1 LRGPS
6 AAVRRPYHALL
17 HRDFRRLGISQL
29 ISLTGSQMQMAAI
42 TWHVYLLTH
51 SALALG
57 FVGLTRVVPIIGFS
71 LWGGIAADRHDR
83 RWLMFQAQTVMLAA
97 AAALAALTFSRHET
111 LFLIYGLNALS
122 AAALAFDGPARQAL
136 VPRLV
141 PREDLPGALSLNLT
155 IFHAAMIVG
164 PALAGLIIAGGGV
177 LPGGRLPQPSPVLP
191 GHHTGGL
198 ALIYLLNAL
207 SYAPVL
213 ATLVTM
219 KTSGKVEAAG
229 GEHPRP
235 LDALREGLRFVFT
248 TPIMVWTMALDF
260 FATFFSGSMCLLPI
274 FADQVLKAGPAGYGI
289 LAAAP
294 AVGALA
300 GSLYTSVFPLP
311 RRHGRAF
318 LLSVAAYGAATVVFG
333 LSRIYALTFA
343 ALAMT
348 GLADVISTVVR
359 QTVRQIITPDS
370 LRGRMTSVNMI
381 FFMGGPQLG
390 EMEAGLVASAF
401 ASAALGAT
409 VSVVSG
415 GLATLLVVAVVASA
429 TPVVRRYEFAGTP
442 ASPV

>member
-1 LRGPS
+1 MSNAP
-6 AAVRRPYHALL
+6 AAVRRPYHALV
-17 HRDFRRLGISQL
+17 HRDFRRLGVSQL
-29 ISLTGSQMQMAAI
+29 ISLTGSQMQVAAI

-71 LWGGIAADRHDR
+71 LWGGIVADRHDR
-83 RWLMFQAQTVMLAA
+83 RWLMFYAQMVMLAA
-97 AAALAALTFSRHET
+97 AVGLSALTFAHRET
-111 LFLIYGLNALS
+111 LWLIYGLNSVS

-141 PREDLPGALSLNLT
+141 PSEDLPGALSLNLT

-164 PALAGLIIAGGGV
+164 PAIAGLLIAGGGS
-177 LPGGRLPQPSPVLP
+177 LPAGRMPHLSLVP

-198 ALIYLLNAL
+198 AIIYLLNAA

-213 ATLVTM
+213 VTLVTM
-219 KTSGKVEAAG
+219 HTSGKVEAAG

-235 LDALREGLRFVFT
+235 LAALREGLRFVFT

-260 FATFFSGSMCLLPI
+260 FATFFSGAMSLLPI
-274 FADQVLKAGPAGYGI
+274 FADQVLKVGAAGYG
-289 LAAAP
+289 LLVSAP

-300 GSLYTSVFPLP
+300 GSVYTSVQPLP
-311 RRHGRAF
+311 RRQGKVF
-318 LLSVAAYGAATVVFG
+318 LGAVAAYGLATVVFG
-333 LSRIYALTFA
+333 FSRRYALTFA

-348 GLADVISTVVR
+348 GLADVVSTVVR

-390 EMEAGLVASAF
+390 ELEAGLLASAF
-401 ASAALGAT
+401 ASAAVGAT

-415 GLATLLVVAVVASA
+415 GIATVLVAGIVAFA
-429 TPVVRRYEFAGTP
+429 TKVVRRYEFGAAP
-442 ASPV
+442 